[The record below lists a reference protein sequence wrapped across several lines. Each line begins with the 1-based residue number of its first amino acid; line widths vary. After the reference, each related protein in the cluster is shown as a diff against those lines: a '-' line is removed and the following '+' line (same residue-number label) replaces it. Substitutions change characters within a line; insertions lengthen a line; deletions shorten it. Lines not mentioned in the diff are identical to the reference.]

1 MATGFGF
8 APAAGGAPLAA
19 ELAAVAAAVGQITVE
34 VRLADRAGGSGV
46 IWRPDGLVVTSAHV
60 ARAGAE
66 VILPDRRR
74 LPAALVAWDR
84 QIDLALFRIAGRGFP
99 AAVVGDS
106 DRLRAGELVF
116 AVGHPF
122 GLGEAVTAGIVHF
135 APGPD
140 GDRRRGLIQADLR
153 LAPGN
158 SGGPLADA
166 HGRVVGI
173 NAMIGG
179 GLALAVPSR
188 VVSAFVERAAAG

>member
-1 MATGFGF
+1 MAAVF
-8 APAAGGAPLAA
+8 APAVGASPLAA

-34 VRLADRAGGSGV
+34 VRLAGRAGGSGV
-46 IWRPDGLVVTSAHV
+46 IWRPDGLIVTNAHV
-60 ARAGAE
+60 ARPGVE

-84 QIDLALFRIAGRGFP
+84 QLDLALLRIAGREFS

-116 AVGHPF
+116 AAGHPF

-140 GDRRRGLIQADLR
+140 RDGRRGLIQADLR

-158 SGGPLADA
+158 SGGPLADVR
-166 HGRVVGI
+166 GRVVGI

-188 VVSAFVERAAAG
+188 VVSAFAERAAPG